1 MPQVDVLQMC
11 SFSTLLNDELQ
22 ARFRVHRWFTLQES
36 EQEQILRERSGGI
49 RAVVTGGQLGLSA
62 SLMARL
68 PSLGIVAI
76 NGVGFDKV
84 DLVESKRRGI
94 RVTTTPGVLTDDV
107 ADLAVGLIISL
118 LRGIPASDRF
128 LREGQWTSGERP
140 LAHKVTG
147 RRFGIVGLGH
157 IGRAIAH
164 RLSPFG
170 PVAYC
175 DVKQQPVSYAFV
187 PSPIELARQS
197 DVLVLATT
205 ANASTQSMVSRP
217 LLDALGPQGY
227 LINVARGALVDEPE
241 LIKALGEKGIAGA
254 ALDVFAD
261 EPRVPEAL
269 RNAPNV
275 VVTPHIASATVETR
289 EAMARAVLENLDA
302 YFAGKSLPGAIA

>member
-1 MPQVDVLQMC
+1 MSHVDVLQMC
-11 SFSTLLNDELQ
+11 SFSTFLNDELQ

-36 EQEQILRERSGGI
+36 EQEQILYEHAGGI
-49 RAVVTGGQLGLSA
+49 RAVVTGGQLGLSP

-94 RVTTTPGVLTDDV
+94 RVTTTPDVLTDDV

-118 LRGIPASDRF
+118 LRGIPGSDRF

-147 RRFGIVGLGH
+147 RRFGIVGLGN

-164 RLSPFG
+164 RLSAFG

-175 DVKQQPVSYAFV
+175 DVNQQPVDYPFV

-205 ANASTQSMVSRP
+205 ANASTKSMVSRP

-241 LIKALGEKGIAGA
+241 LIKALAENAIAGA
-254 ALDVFAD
+254 ALDVFVD

-269 RNAPNV
+269 RNAHNV

-289 EAMARAVLENLDA
+289 EAMARAVLANLDA

>member
-1 MPQVDVLQMC
+1 MPQIDVLQMC
-11 SFSTLLNDELQ
+11 SFAEFLNDELQ
-22 ARFRVHRWFTLQES
+22 ARFRVHRWYALQES
-36 EQEQILRERSGGI
+36 EQEHILREHAGRI
-49 RAVVTGGQLGLSA
+49 RAVVTGGHLGISP

-84 DLVESKRRGI
+84 DLVESKRRDI

-128 LREGQWTSGERP
+128 LRGGQWTSGERP

-147 RRFGIVGLGH
+147 RRFGIVGLGN

-164 RLSPFG
+164 RLSAFG

-175 DVKQQPVSYAFV
+175 DVNQQPANYIYV
-187 PSPIELARQS
+187 PSAIELARQS

-205 ANASTQSMVSRP
+205 ANASTQRMVGRP

-227 LINVARGALVDEPE
+227 LINVARGTLVDEPE
-241 LIKALGEKGIAGA
+241 LIKALAENRIAGA

-269 RNAPNV
+269 RNTPNV

-289 EAMARAVLENLDA
+289 EAMAHAVLANLDA
-302 YFAGKSLPGAIA
+302 HFAGKSLPGAIA